1 VKICEFPAPTSAA
14 FGDEV
19 ESPFLVEILFR
30 KGAFTMQV
38 EYTGRQVTVT
48 PSLRTLAEEGIERIG
63 KILGRTTGAHV
74 ILSAEKYRKT
84 AEVSVKTRRH
94 DILGISEATSMETA
108 LRGALEKAETQ
119 AIKCR
124 KKLQAKKRQPKEEK
138 LLADLQLER
147 PRRTSAKPG
156 GATAKPA
163 AAASKANGNGRS
175 KPVIPVTVHSFPART
190 PIPEPHI
197 VRSTDSVALRPMTLE
212 EAVKECE
219 FRDREV
225 FVFRDKGGNVK
236 VLHRKRDGKM
246 ELIEEP

>member
-1 VKICEFPAPTSAA
+1 
-14 FGDEV
+14 
-19 ESPFLVEILFR
+19 
-30 KGAFTMQV
+30 MQV

-48 PSLRTLAEEGIERIG
+48 PSLRALAEEGIARIG

-84 AEVSVKTRRH
+84 AEVSIKTRLQ
-94 DILGISEATSMETA
+94 DILGIAESTNLETA

-119 AIKCR
+119 AIRCR
-124 KKLQAKKRQPKEEK
+124 KKLQSKKRQPKEEK
-138 LLADLQLER
+138 HPADLLLPR
-147 PRRTSAKPG
+147 NRRTAAKSA
-156 GATAKPA
+156 ATARRA
-163 AAASKANGNGRS
+163 APDTAVSRANGSGRS

-225 FVFRDKGGNVK
+225 FVFRDRRGNVK
-236 VLHRKRDGKM
+236 VLHRKRDGKI

>member
-1 VKICEFPAPTSAA
+1 
-14 FGDEV
+14 
-19 ESPFLVEILFR
+19 
-30 KGAFTMQV
+30 MQV

-48 PSLRTLAEEGIERIG
+48 PALRALAEEGIERIA
-63 KILGRTTGAHV
+63 KILGKTTAAHV

-84 AEVSVKTRRH
+84 AEVSIKTRRH
-94 DILGISEATSMETA
+94 DILGVSESTSMETA

-119 AIKCR
+119 AIRCR

-138 LLADLQLER
+138 VTAELQLER
-147 PRRTSAKPG
+147 PRRASAKS
-156 GATAKPA
+156 AAAAKPA
-163 AAASKANGNGRS
+163 PELAPKANGNGRS
-175 KPVIPVTVHSFPART
+175 RPVIPVTVHSFPART
-190 PIPEPHI
+190 PIPEPHV

-225 FVFRDKGGNVK
+225 FVFRDKRGNVK